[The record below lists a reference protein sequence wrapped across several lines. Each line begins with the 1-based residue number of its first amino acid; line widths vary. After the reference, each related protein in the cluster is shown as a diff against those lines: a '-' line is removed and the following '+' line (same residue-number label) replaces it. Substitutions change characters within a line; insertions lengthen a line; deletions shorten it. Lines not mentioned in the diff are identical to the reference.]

1 MIHNYLKD
9 GSLLRW
15 ASGKP
20 KERRIKKKKS
30 ENLAKALFD
39 YFLDEPDQ
47 KN

>member
-1 MIHNYLKD
+1 MARCWD
-9 GSLLRW
+9 GQVGSQ
-15 ASGKP
+15 K
-20 KERRIKKKKS
+20 KEELKKKKS